1 MRSQKE
7 LNQLSLI
14 KQEEVNHLSKVFLYR
29 NIMGFRRLSQFVSF
43 LSAFKFTTN
52 NVIGRMFV
60 FMVLLS
66 KKLCMSMTR
75 FRTKPNGNILTIKT
89 LIEILKVLTKER
101 RSPLDTAIKL
111 NDFELVKYFIE
122 INPENVN

>member
-1 MRSQKE
+1 
-7 LNQLSLI
+7 
-14 KQEEVNHLSKVFLYR
+14 
-29 NIMGFRRLSQFVSF
+29 
-43 LSAFKFTTN
+43 
-52 NVIGRMFV
+52 
-60 FMVLLS
+60 
-66 KKLCMSMTR
+66 MTR

-122 INPENVN
+122 INPENVNWSRLNTTP